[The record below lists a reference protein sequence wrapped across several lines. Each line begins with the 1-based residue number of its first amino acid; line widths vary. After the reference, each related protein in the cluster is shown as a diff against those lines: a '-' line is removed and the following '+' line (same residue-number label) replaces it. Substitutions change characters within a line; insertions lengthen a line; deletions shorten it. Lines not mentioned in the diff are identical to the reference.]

1 MGQIQVPIIRGD
13 RVLDSGDYGDSIP
26 INMTAVAKEIKGAAG
41 YLISHDGLTLAY
53 TGQGADRGSI
63 YNERWKRSFRV
74 SGEKLIEITGAGVVV
89 IGDILGSA
97 RCRFAYSFQSIMI
110 VSSGNVYR
118 YDGTTLTL
126 MTDPDF
132 GRPIDV
138 WWADQYYLF
147 TDGEYLYHTDVN
159 DETSINPL
167 KFATSEIS
175 PDPTLAGGR
184 TQDNLV
190 IALNRYTSEYFIN
203 QANDNFAYSRIN
215 QKAVN
220 VGIVSTG
227 GWVEIKGRVYLLGG
241 AKNEAVSV
249 HVLGAGQA
257 ESISTRYIDGI
268 LESYS
273 ETELSTAWL
282 ESRVSKQDKFLY
294 LHLPNHVFC
303 LSISIAEKLG
313 KEVAWSELRSPGDTP
328 WRGCNG
334 VYDVNKNAW
343 YYGDKL
349 NSNIGVLSETT
360 AGHYGVAVTSQW
372 ETPLIPMEGLSIT
385 QLEINN
391 ISGYGAADTAIFVSC
406 TQDGITH
413 DTEWSRYIS
422 MALDY
427 SMRYVVRRLGYVRKQ
442 IAFKFRTL
450 NTEKIN
456 VSGLVVE
463 HDGPG

>member
-1 MGQIQVPIIRGD
+1 M
-13 RVLDSGDYGDSIP
+13 
-26 INMTAVAKEIKGAAG
+26 
-41 YLISHDGLTLAY
+41 
-53 TGQGADRGSI
+53 
-63 YNERWKRSFRV
+63 
-74 SGEKLIEITGAGVVV
+74 VV

-313 KEVAWSELRSPGDTP
+313 KGS
-328 WRGCNG
+328 G
-334 VYDVNKNAW
+334 VERIA
-343 YYGDKL
+343 
-349 NSNIGVLSETT
+349 
-360 AGHYGVAVTSQW
+360 Q
-372 ETPLIPMEGLSIT
+372 PR
-385 QLEINN
+385 
-391 ISGYGAADTAIFVSC
+391 
-406 TQDGITH
+406 
-413 DTEWSRYIS
+413 RYP
-422 MALDY
+422 
-427 SMRYVVRRLGYVRKQ
+427 VERL
-442 IAFKFRTL
+442 
-450 NTEKIN
+450 
-456 VSGLVVE
+456 
-463 HDGPG
+463 

>member
-13 RVLDSGDYGDSIP
+13 RVLDNGDYGDSIP

-53 TGQGADRGSI
+53 TGQGIDRGSI

-74 SGEKLIEITGAGVVV
+74 SGQKLIEITGAGVVV
-89 IGDILGSA
+89 IGDVLGFS

-118 YDGTTLTL
+118 YDGATLTL

-132 GRPIDV
+132 GRPLDV

-190 IALNRYTSEYFIN
+190 IAFNRYTTEYFIN

-241 AKNEAVSV
+241 AKNESVSV

-268 LESYS
+268 IQNYS
-273 ETELSTAWL
+273 EAELSSAWL

-303 LSISIAEKLG
+303 FSISIAEKLG

-328 WRGCNG
+328 WRACNG
-334 VYDVNKNAW
+334 VYDVNRNAW

-349 NSNIGVLSETT
+349 GSNIGRLSDTT
-360 AGHYGVAVTSQW
+360 SGYYGVAVTSQW
-372 ETPLIPMEGLSIT
+372 QTPLIPMEGLSIT
-385 QLEINN
+385 QIEINN

-456 VSGLVVE
+456 VSGLVIE